1 LNSVYAVDVL
11 QFWFAELEPRQ
22 WWVKDEALDREIEE
36 RFGELHSDA
45 AAGKL
50 YQWREDANG
59 RLAEVI
65 ILDQFSRN
73 IYRDRPEAFA
83 WDGMALVL
91 AQEAVR
97 IGADQ
102 EFDTPEKAF
111 FYMPY
116 MHSESMAIHSQAVK
130 LFDQPGV
137 EFNLEFELK
146 HKMIIDRFG
155 RYPHRN
161 AVLGRESTPE
171 ELRFLK
177 QPDSSF

>member
-1 LNSVYAVDVL
+1 MSDMGIQSVL
-11 QFWFAELEPRQ
+11 EFWFVELEPRQ
-22 WWVKDEALDREIEE
+22 WWEKDERLDQEIRQ
-36 RFGELHSDA
+36 RFGELHQDA
-45 AAGKL
+45 IAGKL
-50 YQWREDANG
+50 YNWRESAMG
-59 RLAEVI
+59 RLAEII

-73 IYRDRPEAFA
+73 IYRDKPEAFA

-102 EFDTPEKAF
+102 EFDAPEKAF
-111 FYMPY
+111 FHMPY
-116 MHSESMAIHSQAVK
+116 MHSESMAIHAQAVK
-130 LFDQPGV
+130 LFDQPCV

-146 HKMIIDRFG
+146 HKYIIDRFG

-161 AVLGRESTPE
+161 SVLGRSSTAE
-171 ELRFLK
+171 EIEFLS